1 MENRCLFLP
10 PSTLAARLQDGS
22 LDVAL
27 VSVTEALLKPGFQI
41 IDDVAI
47 GSDGPVFSVFLAHR
61 IPIET
66 VQCVHL
72 DPASCTSVS
81 LLKILLAERG
91 IYPEVIPLTSYD
103 QASAVDAVLLIGN
116 PAIEFARSPFSYTR
130 LDLGVEWQRQTNLP
144 FIYAVWAVRDAVATP
159 ALATEL
165 RQVAAQG
172 VARIPHIIEERT
184 DFDADFR
191 RAYLGGHIRYT
202 LGPREK
208 AGLERFRHL
217 LEHHTGRFTYPP
229 RFF

>member
-41 IDDVAI
+41 IDGVAI

-61 IPIET
+61 IPLET

-81 LLKILLAERG
+81 LLKILLAEQG
-91 IYPEVIPLTSYD
+91 LYPEVVPLTSYD

-116 PAIEFARSPFSYTR
+116 PAIEFARAPFSYTR
-130 LDLGVEWQRQTNLP
+130 LDLGLEWQRQTKLP
-144 FIYAVWAVRDAVATP
+144 FIYAVWAVRDAVATT

-165 RQVAAQG
+165 REIAARG
-172 VARIPHIIEERT
+172 VARIPHIIERRS
-184 DFDADFR
+184 DFDSDFR

-208 AGLERFRHL
+208 AGFERFRHL
-217 LEHHTGRFTYPP
+217 LEHHTGSLTYPP